1 MYAIGMT
8 NRAVFIA
15 AGPDRHGWV
24 DEVSKYLFERGGNL
38 EDSRMARLAGQFALM
53 AIVTG
58 PVAAMEAIRS
68 DLDQLRSAAD
78 IMAEVRQCPD
88 GLPVQQADEM
98 VRPNQ
103 RLYLLRASGADQV
116 GVMHQLS
123 HLLRSLH
130 INIENVHT
138 RIVRGPAGDR
148 SDQGAWRAQQ
158 DFGGVASGGSNS
170 GPSEKSNSGSNGGS
184 QPGSG
189 DAQAQFE
196 MDMIVDLPAETPVSK
211 LREYVGHLWSG
222 RGISWELSGVT
233 AVSDGAD

>member
-58 PVAAMEAIRS
+58 PTEAMESIRH

-78 IMAEVRQCPD
+78 IMAEVRECPD
-88 GLPVQQADEM
+88 GVPVEHSDEM
-98 VRPNQ
+98 VRPSQ
-103 RLYLLRASGADQV
+103 RLYLLRAAGADQA

-130 INIENVHT
+130 VNIENVHT
-138 RIVRGPAGDR
+138 RIVRGPGGGRSGHGTPAGMPAGS
-148 SDQGAWRAQQ
+148 SDAAAR
-158 DFGGVASGGSNS
+158 
-170 GPSEKSNSGSNGGS
+170 
-184 QPGSG
+184 
-189 DAQAQFE
+189 FE

-211 LREYVGHLWSG
+211 LREYVGHLWNG
-222 RGISWELSGVT
+222 RGISWELSGAT
-233 AVSDGAD
+233 AVSDEGD